1 METTL
6 HDIRYGLRMLRKDL
20 GFTFVAVVAL
30 MLGIASTTVIFSVI
44 NGLLLRPLPYPEAE
58 RLVAIFAMERAT
70 NTVRGAVSPA
80 NFLDWA
86 AQSDVF
92 AATAVSRGWQGNL
105 TEGDAPE
112 RVRVTTV
119 TASFFQVF
127 TTAPMLGRTL
137 QAADEQPGRSHVVVL
152 SQGLWERRFGGDR
165 NIINREIHFEGQPYI
180 VVGVMPASFSPDDY
194 GELWVPSPF
203 GVPAHPLWPD
213 RDPRPLRDTNYL
225 DAFARLK
232 PGVTV
237 QQAQTQMNAIAARLE
252 KDFPDNNKGEGVT
265 LKTLQEDKVSSIRPA
280 LIMLGTA
287 VAFLL
292 LIGCANVANLQLARA
307 AARSRE
313 ISIRAALGAD
323 RSRLVRQ
330 LLTESVLLALIGG
343 GLGVLVAAWAVPV
356 LMGMAPPA
364 LSAFKEVTL
373 DRWVLAFS
381 LIVSV
386 LTGVLFGL
394 APAFNA
400 SSANPNDSL
409 GEGERGSTAGHT
421 RSRSVLITA
430 EVGLTLVLLIGAG
443 LMIKSF
449 GKLTRVDPGFTPE
462 NLLVFDVGLPPA
474 TDEARNLAFYQQAV
488 ERVQAIP
495 GVVRVGAVSRLPFS
509 GGNSARSFNLPGND
523 KSYEADIRVSTP
535 DYFRTMNIP
544 LLRGRVFT
552 EQDTKD
558 SVRVCVINETAA
570 QMLFP
575 NDEPIGKFIIN
586 FGLEDEKLQVVGV
599 IGNIR
604 HLALETAP
612 RPELYQPLGQGK
624 WPRMFIAVRSVA
636 GSPLALLPAVQSAI
650 WSVDRNVALGS
661 VRTMEDT
668 IARTLLKR
676 KFTMTLLT
684 IFAGIAVAL
693 ASIGLYGVMSYSVS
707 QRTREI
713 GIRMALGA
721 QRADV
726 LRLVVRQGMLLTLV
740 GVALGLGGSLG
751 LTRLISSLLFGVSAT
766 DIGTFGAVSTLLLL
780 IALLACWLPARRA
793 SGVDPMVALRTE

>member
-44 NGLLLRPLPYPEAE
+44 NGVLLRPLPYPEAE

-213 RDPRPLRDTNYL
+213 RDTRPLRDTNYL

-313 ISIRAALGAD
+313 ISSRAALGAD

-356 LMGMAPPA
+356 LMAMAPPA

-575 NDEPIGKFIIN
+575 SDEPIGKFITN
-586 FGLEDEKLQVVGV
+586 FGLENEKLQVVGV